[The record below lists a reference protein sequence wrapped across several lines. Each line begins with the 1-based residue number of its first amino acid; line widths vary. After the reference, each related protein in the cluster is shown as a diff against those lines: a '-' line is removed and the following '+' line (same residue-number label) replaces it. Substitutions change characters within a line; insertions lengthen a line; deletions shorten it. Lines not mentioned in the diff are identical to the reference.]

1 MQLGWSM
8 MAGNWSPGHKRV
20 QLSCFQNRDGRW
32 TQSPGPLRFATSA
45 HHPSKYSYHIQN
57 LPMNNILRIPEANGV
72 SCSLSLFRAV
82 HRVGAD
88 TSEGRTVDLTGHVTQ
103 LFDHDREPSRVKAGH
118 IQEVGEGF
126 WPRYRERTMSIDGGM
141 CDPTS
146 SPTHNYQMLGMRT

>member
-1 MQLGWSM
+1 MNAKPRPITICNL
-8 MAGNWSPGHKRV
+8 
-20 QLSCFQNRDGRW
+20 C
-32 TQSPGPLRFATSA
+32 
-45 HHPSKYSYHIQN
+45 PSSLKIVNHIQN

-72 SCSLSLFRAV
+72 SCSPSLFRSV

-103 LFDHDREPSRVKAGH
+103 LFDDDREPSRVKAGH